1 MTETS
6 SIEKSQNDKKVT
18 SMKSI
23 PLVGENI
30 SNLSLN
36 EISMV
41 NNVSSSSIDILPSL
55 LLMESVVENPRKT
68 VVYENVKMTTQTQA
82 TDQEILEIFKSFDKD
97 NDNSI
102 SIDELEKVLR
112 SFDIPISQF
121 EVSRLFAQMDSDNDS
136 FIKIDEFIKFYRKRE
151 NDLLSVY
158 NKLCSSNNTLSANSL
173 RIAINELGM
182 KASDE
187 EIRKFILHVDKNHDG
202 LVTFQEFVP
211 YLLLLPSNNALAE
224 FDNLKRQIGYIDFG
238 QQEYTAPIESKQKK
252 KKNLLGSSTISFI
265 SGGLAGIVSR
275 TGTSPM
281 DRLKVLMQSGKS
293 DMPTSINEGLKKIY
307 HQGGIKA
314 FFRGNGVNC
323 CKAAPETGIKMMFF
337 EIFKGLFSKDAGAI
351 NMQERFIAGGFAGAL
366 TQTIVYPMET
376 IKTRFAVSTPG
387 FYNSIYS
394 CVNKII
400 KQEGYSSLYRGL
412 TISIFGV
419 VPYAGI
425 DLMLNS
431 FIKENVSKYY
441 DEKKEQPGVVSFL
454 ITGMISSTI
463 AMSLTY
469 PISLIKTRL
478 QVSGMKLYFY
488 IYLLF

>member
-6 SIEKSQNDKKVT
+6 KEKSDTTKQKVVENN
-18 SMKSI
+18 SNSSSKEI
-23 PLVGENI
+23 PI
-30 SNLSLN
+30 T
-36 EISMV
+36 
-41 NNVSSSSIDILPSL
+41 NNVSSSSIDKLPSKKISAST
-55 LLMESVVENPRKT
+55 EVETRN
-68 VVYENVKMTTQTQA
+68 NVKMSSQIKA
-82 TDQEILEIFKSFDKD
+82 TNEEIFEIFKSFDKD
-97 NDNSI
+97 NDNII
-102 SIDELEKVLR
+102 SIDELEKVLH

-121 EVSRLFAQMDSDNDS
+121 EVGRLFSQMDSDHDS
-136 FIKIDEFIKFYRKRE
+136 IIKIDEFIKFYRKRE

-158 NKLCSSNNTLSANSL
+158 NKLCSPNNTLSANSL

-187 EIRKFILHVDKNHDG
+187 EIRKFILQCDKNHDG

-238 QQEYTAPIESKQKK
+238 HPEYTAPIEEKH
-252 KKNLLGSSTISFI
+252 LFGSSTISFI

-275 TGTSPM
+275 TGTSPI

-307 HQGGIKA
+307 GQGGLKA

-337 EIFKGLFSKDAGAI
+337 EIFKELVSKDVGAI
-351 NMQERFIAGGFAGAL
+351 NIQERFIAGGLAGAL

-387 FYNSIYS
+387 LYSSIYS
-394 CVNKII
+394 CINKII
-400 KQEGYSSLYRGL
+400 KQEGYISFYRGL
-412 TISIFGV
+412 TISILGV

-431 FIKENVSKYY
+431 LIKENFSKYY
-441 DEKKEQPGVVSFL
+441 DQNKEQPGVTSYL
-454 ITGMISSTI
+454 IAGMISSTV

-478 QVSGMKLYFY
+478 QVSGMKLCHYF
-488 IYLLF
+488 F